1 MKRKKGSFLIE
12 AIISLSIVVLILS
25 ILPGT
30 ISKAELSSSS
40 RYKIFKV
47 NESIVAIS
55 KELKYNNSYEEI
67 KNKLQ
72 TEGIKIAYS
81 EKFLD
86 EILEKNLFNMEKTLE
101 ENNFIKINITN
112 EESTFMKIKIEV
124 NVNIQ
129 DSTKKI
135 EHIVLKDKWMDYVY

>member
-25 ILPGT
+25 ILPNT
-30 ISKAELSSSS
+30 ISKVELSSSL

-47 NESIVAIS
+47 NESIAAIS
-55 KELKYNNSYEEI
+55 KELKYNNSYEDI

-72 TEGIKIAYS
+72 IEGIKIAYS

-101 ENNFIKINITN
+101 ENNFIKINIID

-129 DSTKKI
+129 GSTKKI